1 MVSTRARAAIISAL
15 SAAAPPPP
23 PAAPRLDTQL
33 LPGHSRAVTAL
44 SVSGARARAGGK

>member
-23 PAAPRLDTQL
+23 PAPPRLDTQL

-44 SVSGARARAGGK
+44 SVSGARARGGGK

>member
-15 SAAAPPPP
+15 SAAAP
-23 PAAPRLDTQL
+23 PRLDTQL